1 VQVISMDSIRRRL
14 SYANVISSLCLFL
27 LLGGGTAVALNG
39 QNTVQSDDLGP
50 GAQVKAADI
59 SNNAVGSSDVV
70 NESITGADVKN
81 QSGVDTCI
89 AGSLRR
95 GPLCVGAADAG
106 DNWNAALRRCAAFD
120 LRLPSLGE
128 AMALVKNHEIPNGV
142 LAIWTDELTVV
153 SGNQA
158 AFVVLSDGGYTATP
172 VGNGGFGTACVTTPT
187 N

>member
-1 VQVISMDSIRRRL
+1 MRRIRRPTHATVVA
-14 SYANVISSLCLFL
+14 YVALFVA
-27 LLGGGTAVALNG
+27 LGGGTTAVALQG
-39 QNTVQSDDLGP
+39 SNTVQSDDLGP

-59 SNNAVGSSDVV
+59 GDNAVGSSAVA
-70 NESITGADVKN
+70 NESIAGADIKN

-106 DNWNAALRRCAAFD
+106 DSWNAALRRCAAFD

-128 AMALVKNHEIPNGV
+128 ALALVKNHEIPNGV

-158 AFVVLSDGGYTATP
+158 AFVVLSDGGYSAAP